1 MHHRFGSRGI
11 LQRCSLPHDLRRRG
25 GGSRPPFVDEAKISR
40 CTAHRDPIVVM
51 ERLEHPRAVGLDRVG
66 PREPIRP
73 VHPRRFVIPGIRP
86 RSLEPP
92 KLAIDLRGVCPCRES
107 RPRRGFRHQR
117 DPCSRSS
124 GSRWLGDPTRSFR
137 RQPGGIGRDGV
148 SHELLKLFEHSS
160 MYRSVLRIPL
170 RRGGEFRDELRANLF
185 DPMSL
190 SSKGEG
196 EDPRP

>member
-1 MHHRFGSRGI
+1 VHHRFGSRGI

-92 KLAIDLRGVCPCRES
+92 ELAIEIHVRGVVGPSGSEIQLGASGGNPEGLDAMAS
-107 RPRRGFRHQR
+107 RMSFSNCLSIARCTGV
-117 DPCSRSS
+117 SS
-124 GSRWLGDPTRSFR
+124 GFPSGEGANFEMNSERSF
-137 RQPGGIGRDGV
+137 
-148 SHELLKLFEHSS
+148 
-160 MYRSVLRIPL
+160 
-170 RRGGEFRDELRANLF
+170 
-185 DPMSL
+185 SL
-190 SSKGEG
+190 
-196 EDPRP
+196 P